1 MMAAATIPAGT
12 DRPDR
17 GVILAL
23 AGGVGGARMAQ
34 GLASV
39 LEPGSLVI
47 AVNVGDDFSHLGLS
61 ICPDLDT
68 VMYTLAGVHNP
79 QTGWGRA
86 GETWHFLETLER
98 IGGETWFRLG
108 DRDLAVH
115 VERTRRLREG
125 EPLSAVTAALCQGFG
140 VVHAV
145 IPVTDDTLRTR
156 IDTDLGE
163 LDFQDYFVRRQCA
176 PVARAFR
183 YVGASRSRPSA
194 PLADLLDSRRL
205 RGIVLCPSNPW
216 LSLEPMFAVPAVGA
230 LLDAHRVPVVAV
242 SPIVGG
248 AAVKGP
254 AGKIMREL
262 GLRVDVHG
270 IARHY
275 GDRVDGWMIDA
286 RDARHAASLR
296 EQGHAVAVADTLMT
310 DAARSEA
317 LAREVLALLD
327 RMPGPAA

>member
-1 MMAAATIPAGT
+1 MDRAETPSPPAEG
-12 DRPDR
+12 RAH
-17 GVILAL
+17 GVVLAL

-34 GLASV
+34 GLARV
-39 LEPGSLVI
+39 LAPGDLAI

-79 QTGWGRA
+79 HTGWGRA
-86 GETWHFLETLER
+86 DETWNFLETLGR

-108 DRDLAVH
+108 DHDLAVH

-125 EPLSAVTAALCQGFG
+125 ESLSTATAALCAGFG
-140 VVHAV
+140 IAHAV
-145 IPVTDDTLRTR
+145 FPVTDDTLRTR
-156 IDTDLGE
+156 IDTDIGV

-176 PVARAFR
+176 PVARAFH
-183 YVGASRSRPSA
+183 YSGADRARPSP
-194 PLADLLDSRRL
+194 PLADLLGSGRL
-205 RGIVLCPSNPW
+205 RAIVLCPSNPW
-216 LSLEPMFAVPAVGA
+216 LSLAPMFAVPALGA
-230 LLDAHRVPVVAV
+230 LLDARRVPVVAV

-262 GLRVDVHG
+262 GLSVDVSG
-270 IARHY
+270 IAQHY
-275 GDRVDGWMIDA
+275 GDRVDGWMIDE
-286 RDARHAASLR
+286 RDARHATNLR
-296 EQGHAVAVADTLMT
+296 EQGRTVALADTLMT

-327 RMPGPAA
+327 RMPGPAV